1 MSTVKKYA
9 FIRISTALFAVYK
22 LIENEFSY
30 CAHIF
35 TVTISVLNYLQC
47 SLMIFLQKN
56 LYDTLTVDLSVQML
70 FCHTLSN
77 VSYSN
82 WL

>member
-1 MSTVKKYA
+1 MQGEYEHSKKCA
-9 FIRISTALFAVYK
+9 FIRISTSLFAVYK

-47 SLMIFLQKN
+47 SLIIFLQKN

-70 FCHTLSN
+70 FVT
-77 VSYSN
+77 
-82 WL
+82 